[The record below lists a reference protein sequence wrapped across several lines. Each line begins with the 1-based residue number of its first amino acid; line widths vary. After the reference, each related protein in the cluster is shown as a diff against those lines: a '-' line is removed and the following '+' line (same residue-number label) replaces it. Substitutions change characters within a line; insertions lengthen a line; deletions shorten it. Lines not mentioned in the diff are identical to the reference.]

1 VIAARLH
8 CAHIRQPKLIM
19 VTVKKTLGKSA
30 SRSTSSE
37 ITFSLKLP
45 PGYDPADVL
54 SFHGRDQ
61 QQLAEVVT
69 DSGLRKGV
77 LLDGIPAVFDI
88 ALGRKTAEC
97 LVHVDGGS
105 TDTRRQQASEVL
117 SSLLGLRLD
126 PRPFAVFVMS
136 DPLFG
141 PLVKKQKSLRIVQ
154 SSSIFEALTWAVM
167 GQQINVSFAVSLRRT
182 FIELAGRRHSSGLWC
197 YPSPGDAAGLAVEA
211 LTSRQYSRS
220 KAETILRLA
229 TLVANGD
236 LDLVESPSNP
246 IESISS
252 ALLAVK
258 GIGPWTVN
266 YALLRGFGH
275 ADCSLHGDVAV
286 RTAIGKLC
294 GHAVRPDMPAAEEFL
309 KRYSPHRTMAAAHL
323 WASLKAASAY

>member
-1 VIAARLH
+1 MATAKR
-8 CAHIRQPKLIM
+8 
-19 VTVKKTLGKSA
+19 KTA
-30 SRSTSSE
+30 SKQTTSETS
-37 ITFSLKLP
+37 FSLKLP
-45 PGYDPADVL
+45 AGYHPGDVL

-61 QQLAEVVT
+61 QQLAEAVT
-69 DSGLRKGV
+69 QSGLRKGV
-77 LLDGIPAVFDI
+77 LLDDTPAVVDI
-88 ALGRKTAEC
+88 ALTDKRAEC
-97 LVHVDGGS
+97 VIRADGAW
-105 TDTRRQQASEVL
+105 TDTMDAQARQVL

-126 PRPFAVFVMS
+126 PRPFAAFVAA

-141 PLVKKQKSLRIVQ
+141 PLTRKQKGLRIVQ
-154 SSSIFEALTWAVM
+154 ASSIFEALTWAVM

-197 YPSPGDAAGLAVEA
+197 YPAPADAARLPLQE
-211 LTSRQYSRS
+211 LTTRQYSRS

-229 TLVANGD
+229 TMMANGE
-236 LDLVESPSNP
+236 LDLVERDANP
-246 IESISS
+246 IESICA

-286 RTAIGKLC
+286 RSAIGKLC
-294 GHAVRPDMPAAEEFL
+294 GHAVRPDIPAAERFL

-323 WASLKAASAY
+323 WASLKVESAY

>member
-1 VIAARLH
+1 MINPKNTAKK
-8 CAHIRQPKLIM
+8 QP
-19 VTVKKTLGKSA
+19 
-30 SRSTSSE
+30 TSE
-37 ITFSLKLP
+37 MTFSMKLP
-45 PGYDPADVL
+45 PGYHPADVL

-61 QQLAEVVT
+61 RELAEAVT

-77 LLDGIPAVFDI
+77 LIDDTPAVFDI
-88 ALGRKTAEC
+88 AFNKKTADCIVE
-97 LVHVDGGS
+97 VDGNP
-105 TDTRRQQASEVL
+105 TDAMHAQASEVL

-126 PRPFAVFVMS
+126 PRPFAAFVMS

-141 PLVKKQKSLRIVQ
+141 PLAKKQKSLRIVQ

-182 FIELAGRRHSSGLWC
+182 FIELAGREHSSGLWC
-197 YPSPGDAAGLAVEA
+197 YPSAADAARVPLEE
-211 LTSRQYSRS
+211 LTTRQFSRS

-229 TLVANGD
+229 AMMANGE

-246 IESISS
+246 IESICA

-294 GHAVRPDMPAAEEFL
+294 GHAVRPDMAAAEEFL

-323 WASLKAASAY
+323 WASLKMESAY

>member
-1 VIAARLH
+1 MATA
-8 CAHIRQPKLIM
+8 
-19 VTVKKTLGKSA
+19 KKTAKKPV
-30 SRSTSSE
+30 TSDM
-37 ITFSLKLP
+37 TFSLKLP
-45 PGYDPADVL
+45 PGYQPDDVL

-61 QQLAEVVT
+61 QALAESVT
-69 DSGLRKGV
+69 ECGLRKGV
-77 LLDGIPAVFDI
+77 LIDDTPAVVDI
-88 ALGRKTAEC
+88 AFGKKSAEC
-97 LVHVDGGS
+97 IIHVDGEL
-105 TDTRRQQASEVL
+105 TDTMQAQAKEVL

-126 PRPFAVFVMS
+126 PRPFAAFVS
-136 DPLFG
+136 ADPLFG
-141 PLVKKQKSLRIVQ
+141 PLVRKQKGLRIVQ

-197 YPSPGDAAGLAVEA
+197 YPSPADAARVSVEA
-211 LTSRQYSRS
+211 LTARQFSRS

-229 TLVANGD
+229 AMMAKGE

-246 IESISS
+246 IASICA

-286 RTAIGKLC
+286 RSAIGKLC
-294 GHAVRPDMPAAEEFL
+294 GHAVRPDIPAAEEFL
-309 KRYSPHRTMAAAHL
+309 RRYQPHRTMAAAHL
-323 WASLKAASAY
+323 WASLKVESAY

>member
-1 VIAARLH
+1 MRDPVRY
-8 CAHIRQPKLIM
+8 KLIM
-19 VTVKKTLGKSA
+19 AIEKKTEKKTARKTISQQM
-30 SRSTSSE
+30 SSE
-37 ITFSLKLP
+37 MAISLKLP
-45 PGYDPADVL
+45 PGYDSTDVL

-61 QQLAEVVT
+61 QQLAEAIT

-77 LLDGIPAVFDI
+77 LIDDTPAVVDI
-88 ALGRKTAEC
+88 AFGKKSADC
-97 LVHVDGGS
+97 IIHVDGALS
-105 TDTRRQQASEVL
+105 DAMQAQANEVL
-117 SSLLGLRLD
+117 TSLLGLRLD
-126 PRPFAVFVMS
+126 PRPFAAFVMS

-141 PLVKKQKSLRIVQ
+141 PLTKKQKSLRIVQ

-182 FIELAGRRHSSGLWC
+182 FIELAGRRHSNGLWC
-197 YPSPGDAAGLAVEA
+197 YPSPADAARVPLEA
-211 LTSRQYSRS
+211 LTTRQYSRS

-229 TLVANGD
+229 TMVASGE
-236 LDLVESPSNP
+236 LDLVEHPSNP
-246 IESISS
+246 IESICA

-309 KRYSPHRTMAAAHL
+309 RRYSPHRTMAAAHL
-323 WASLKAASAY
+323 WASLKVESAY